1 MFGVLCLRGFL
12 FKYWMLIMWYMS
24 PPIYY
29 GFSFSVFSPSSFVH
43 HCFSVSSLFLFQL
56 FPSSLFYSKYY
67 HQLYPFYCYIYH
79 LPSTFFWWFFF
90 DKYFSLRH
98 SASWLVHAPVWHRLV
113 NWGGVI
119 KQLSRHL
126 SQTTGVLHRNLEKLP
141 YLISLRYSKNISI
154 CESFCARKS

>member
-1 MFGVLCLRGFL
+1 MSQGLSVQVLDADYVIHVTTYLLWFFIQCFL
-12 FKYWMLIMWYMS
+12 PILFCPPLFFCIFFILIS
-24 PPIYY
+24 VV
-29 GFSFSVFSPSSFVH
+29 SFFPV
-43 HCFSVSSLFLFQL
+43 LFQIL
-56 FPSSLFYSKYY
+56 SSVISFIL
-67 HQLYPFYCYIYH
+67 LLH
-79 LPSTFFWWFFF
+79 LPSPLYFFLVFFFF

-98 SASWLVHAPVWHRLV
+98 SASWLVHAPVWHSLV
-113 NWGGVI
+113 NRGAVI